1 MTTPMMAQWQACKNA
16 KPDAVLL
23 FRLGD
28 FYEAFHDDAKTL
40 SKELEVTLTQRQ
52 GIPMSG
58 IPFHAAE
65 SYIEK
70 LVSKGYLVAIAE
82 QTGDPKTTKGL
93 VKREIVRTISPGTT
107 LSENL
112 ISDKAPSFFACLTQ
126 VNATLGLCLLDHTTG
141 ELIACEFENLDQL
154 SDELFRRQPK
164 ELLTSAKTIQGKQD
178 LLDELNHHFNTRVTL
193 QEHYLFDHQT
203 ACDFLTRHFAVQTL
217 DGFGLK
223 GMCAAINAAGAL
235 LTHITDHRSL
245 SIDHIQTIKPNFTTD
260 YMAIDKATQ
269 RGLELIQPLYHS
281 HKEHTLL
288 YHLDQTCTPMGAR
301 LFRSWIIHPLLN
313 PEQIKAR
320 QDAAEELGDHLEI
333 GDALKTIRDLE
344 RLMARLSSG
353 YSTPRDLLTLKTSL
367 EALPVIQAL
376 LNKLQASHFGKIV
389 LCDLKA
395 TTELISTSISDRP
408 PLRLSD
414 GGTIRPG
421 YNAELDELRDLK
433 ANSQSFLAK
442 YQMRLREELGIKNLK
457 VAFNKAF
464 GYSIEVS
471 RLQSAKMP
479 ETFHKRQ
486 TLVNTERFISPE
498 LKEYEQKIL
507 GAEEKIAKLES
518 KLYDQIKTT
527 ILEQRSAILKTAK
540 NIARFDCIYSLA
552 TLTKKRGYTKPT
564 IDSSDLLH
572 IEGGRHPIIEEALPA
587 HSFISNDAHL
597 DPKNRLFI
605 ITGPNMAG
613 KSTYI
618 RQVSLITIMSQIGAY
633 VPADKAHIG
642 VIDKVFSR
650 IGASDDL
657 ARGQSTFMVEM
668 TETANILHN
677 ATNRSLIILDEIGR
691 GTSTYD
697 GVAIAWAVAEYLLTT
712 PSKRAKTL
720 FATHYFELTD
730 MENKIPGAINYNI
743 AVHEAEDRI
752 TFLRKIQ
759 RGDTDKSYGIH
770 VARLA
775 GLPAPAIEKA
785 RQMLKRL
792 EKTTPAPKINSK
804 QLSLFT
810 TPKPD
815 PLHEELKKLD
825 IHHMTPIEALQKLA
839 EMQKQC
845 LSKQN

>member
-1 MTTPMMAQWQACKNA
+1 MMAQWQSCKDS
-16 KPDAVLL
+16 KPDAILF

-28 FYEAFHDDAKTL
+28 FYEAFHGDAETL
-40 SKELEVTLTQRQ
+40 SKELDVTLTQRH

-58 IPFHAAE
+58 VPFHAAE
-65 SYIEK
+65 GYIEK

-82 QTGDPKTTKGL
+82 QTGDPKTSKGL
-93 VKREIVRTISPGTT
+93 VKREITRTISSGTT

-112 ISDKAPSFFACLTQ
+112 ISDKSPSFFACLTQ
-126 VNATLGLCLLDHTTG
+126 VNATLGLALLDHTTG
-141 ELIACEFENLDQL
+141 ELIACEFENVSQL
-154 SDELFRRQPK
+154 SDELFKRQPK
-164 ELLTSAKTIQGKQD
+164 ELLTSAKTIKDKQE
-178 LLDELNHHFNTRVTL
+178 LLDELSHHFNTRVTM
-193 QEHYLFDHQT
+193 QDHYLFDHQS
-203 ACDFLTRHFAVQTL
+203 ACDFLTRHFNTQTL

-235 LTHITDHRSL
+235 LVHIADQRSL
-245 SIDHIQTIKPNFTTD
+245 SIDHILAIKPNFTTD
-260 YMAIDKATQ
+260 FMAIDKATQ
-269 RGLELIQPLYHS
+269 RGLELIQPLFQS
-281 HKEHTLL
+281 HEQHTLL
-288 YHLDQTCTPMGAR
+288 HHLDHTCTPMGAR
-301 LFRSWIIHPLLN
+301 LFRSWIIHPLLS
-313 PEQIKAR
+313 PDQIKAR
-320 QDAAEELGDHLEI
+320 QDASIELSNHLDI
-333 GDALKTIRDLE
+333 SGTLKTIRDLE
-344 RLMARLSSG
+344 RLMARISSG

-367 EALPVIQAL
+367 DALPAIQAL
-376 LNKLQASHFGKIV
+376 LDKLQAPHFRKII
-389 LCDLKA
+389 LCDHKA
-395 TTELISTSISDRP
+395 INDLISTSISDRP

-414 GGTIRPG
+414 GGTIRAS
-421 YNAELDELRDLK
+421 YNQELDELRDLK
-433 ANSQSFLAK
+433 ANSQSWIAK
-442 YQMRLREELGIKNLK
+442 YQMQLREQLGIRTLK
-457 VAFNKAF
+457 VSFNKAF

-471 RLQSAKMP
+471 RGQSDKMP
-479 ETFHKRQ
+479 EMFHKRQ
-486 TLVNTERFISPE
+486 TLINTERFISPE

-507 GAEEKIAKLES
+507 GAEEKIAKLETT
-518 KLYDQIKTT
+518 LYENIKCAV
-527 ILEQRSAILKTAK
+527 LKERSAILKTAK
-540 NIARFDCIYSLA
+540 NIARFDCLYSLA
-552 TLTKKRGYTKPT
+552 VMTKKRGYTKPT
-564 IDSSDLLH
+564 VDNSDLLH

-587 HSFISNDAHL
+587 HSFISNDTHL
-597 DPKNRLFI
+597 DPKNRLFV

-618 RQVSLITIMSQIGAY
+618 RQVALMTIMAQIGAY

-642 VIDKVFSR
+642 IVDKVFSR

-697 GVAIAWAVAEYLLTT
+697 GVAIAWAVADYLLTT

-730 MENKIPGAINYNI
+730 MENKTPGAINYNI

-775 GLPAPAIEKA
+775 GLPTVAIEKA
-785 RQMLKRL
+785 KQMLGRL
-792 EKTTPAPKINSK
+792 EKTAPAPKTSSK
-804 QLSLFT
+804 QLSLFN

-815 PLHEELKKLD
+815 PMIEELKGLD

-839 EMQKQC
+839 EMQKRI
-845 LSKQN
+845 SS